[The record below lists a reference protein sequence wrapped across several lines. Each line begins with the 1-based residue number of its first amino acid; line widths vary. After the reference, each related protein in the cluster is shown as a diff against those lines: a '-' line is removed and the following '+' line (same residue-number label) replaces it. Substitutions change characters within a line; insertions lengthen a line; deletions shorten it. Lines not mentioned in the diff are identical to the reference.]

1 MLRAKAV
8 YIFSMV
14 TEQETKNTES
24 QSQGTSRE
32 GSSFERP
39 RNKRRTRRPQRGGDR
54 GDNRAPE
61 FEQRLLGI
69 RRVTRVVSGG
79 RRFSFSV
86 ALVIGNRAGK
96 VGVGLGK
103 STDTSLAIEKA
114 FRDAKKNL
122 IELNLTEEN
131 SIPHDLEASY
141 KSSWVTI
148 RPAPGRGLVSGSSV
162 RDVLE
167 LGGVR
172 DVSSKLL
179 SRSKN
184 KINNA
189 RAALVA
195 LSEISKK

>member
-1 MLRAKAV
+1 MTDTDTLQTTPQAPVAPSSAQPRADA
-8 YIFSMV
+8 
-14 TEQETKNTES
+14 
-24 QSQGTSRE
+24 RD
-32 GSSFERP
+32 ERP
-39 RNKRRTRRPQRGGDR
+39 RNRRRQRRPQRNERG

-61 FEQRLLGI
+61 FEQRMLGI

-86 ALVIGNRAGK
+86 SLVIGNRAGK
-96 VGVGLGK
+96 VGVGVGK

-114 FRDAKKNL
+114 FRDAKKN
-122 IELNLTEEN
+122 IVDVNLTEGS
-131 SIPHDLEASY
+131 SIPHELEASY
-141 KSSWVTI
+141 KSTWVTI

-167 LGGVR
+167 LAGIR

-189 RAALVA
+189 RAALLA
-195 LSEISKK
+195 LSEIAKK